1 MLNFVRD
8 EDTRVPR
15 ARWTSHDR
23 EAHVTDQ
30 RSAQTCERKDMA
42 MAAAVRGARN
52 VGMDGARRLLSTQT
66 LPDLPYDYS
75 ALEPYISA
83 EIMQLHHAKH
93 HQTYVNNFNALAE
106 QYTDAESKGD
116 VAKMIAMQSGI
127 KFNGGGHVNHSI
139 FWKNLCP
146 ANQFEP
152 PTGKLAAAIDESFGG
167 LDSLQ
172 KKFNPAA
179 AAVQGSGWAWLAL
192 HPESKKLQVVTTSN
206 QDPCSTTGH
215 VPLLGVDVWEH
226 AYYLQYKNVRPDY
239 LKAIWNVVNWK
250 DVAERFEK
258 ATA

>member
-1 MLNFVRD
+1 
-8 EDTRVPR
+8 
-15 ARWTSHDR
+15 
-23 EAHVTDQ
+23 
-30 RSAQTCERKDMA
+30 MA
-42 MAAAVRGARN
+42 MSTAVRGARAK
-52 VGMDGARRLLSTQT
+52 GMEGARRLLSTQT

-75 ALEPYISA
+75 ALEPYVSA

-106 QYTDAESKGD
+106 QYTDAEAKGD
-116 VAKMIAMQSGI
+116 VAKMIAMQAGI

-146 ANQFEP
+146 TKDYEP
-152 PTGKLAAAIDESFGG
+152 PTGKLAEAIQESFGS
-167 LDSLQ
+167 LDALQ
-172 KKFNPAA
+172 GKFNPAA

-215 VPLLGVDVWEH
+215 IPLLGVDVWEH

-250 DVAERFEK
+250 DVAERFER
-258 ATA
+258 ASA